1 MKTNKI
7 LTISLLAATTLFTTG
22 CKDSFLEVE
31 NPTGEPLEDYYT
43 TDEHIQEG
51 LQPRRH
57 AELAHAVQLRG

>member
-31 NPTGEPLEDYYT
+31 NPTGEPLEDY
-43 TDEHIQEG
+43 
-51 LQPRRH
+51 
-57 AELAHAVQLRG
+57 